1 MKIFIFF
8 PCGLAGK
15 KSACN
20 LGDLGSFPGLGRSSG
35 EGKGYPLQY
44 SSLENSKDSPWG
56 CKESNT
62 TERLSLSLSL
72 SSILAWKIPWTEEP
86 GRLYSIG
93 SHRVRHDWSNA
104 ARTHVCSSFY
114 WPYFQSE
121 LSSLLALLHVSRQTE
136 MTYTVTGS
144 PLPVA
149 SFPRTQQPALSELW
163 CQQNTWIPC
172 CYKCRPCN
180 WCHVH
185 RLSVTNERW
194 NASQCGIWWG
204 YRTSVIFRLT
214 GS

>member
-1 MKIFIFF
+1 MADSRRQFMQVLSLSWAFQMAPVVKNSPANTEDIKD
-8 PCGLAGK
+8 G
-15 KSACN
+15 
-20 LGDLGSFPGLGRSSG
+20 GSIPGLGRFP
-35 EGKGYPLQY
+35 EKGKA
-44 SSLENSKDSPWG
+44 
-56 CKESNT
+56 T
-62 TERLSLSLSL
+62 H

-86 GRLYSIG
+86 GRLESIG
-93 SHRVRHDWSNA
+93 SHRVRHDWSNMA
-104 ARTHVCSSFY
+104 GTHSCSSFY
-114 WPYFQSE
+114 WPYFQTE
-121 LSSLLALLHVSRQTE
+121 LSSLLALLHVSHQTE

-180 WCHVH
+180 RCHVH
-185 RLSVTNERW
+185 WLSVTDERW